1 MPAGVFVT
9 HIAIAVLRLLAPLPL
24 PWVRGF
30 GAVLGR
36 LLYALV
42 ASRRRI
48 ALTNLALC
56 FPQLPAHERE
66 ALARRHFVVFVQAW
80 LDRAWLWHGRP
91 EVVRQRLRMTGALD
105 ELAGSAPTLLFAP
118 HFVGLDAGATA
129 LSQQIPRQFAT
140 IFTPQSNQTVDVW
153 VARGRQR
160 FGNAKLY
167 NRADGIKPVV
177 AALRAGEPVYLLP
190 DMDFGARDSVFVP
203 FYGVPAATVPSL
215 ARFAR
220 LGRARVV
227 PVVTRLT
234 ASGYEVQVLPGWE
247 GFPGDDAVA
256 DTALMNE
263 RLQGYIDAMPEQYF
277 WVHKRFKT
285 RPPGAPSVY

>member
-1 MPAGVFVT
+1 MTWV
-9 HIAIAVLRLLAPLPL
+9 AIALLRLLAWLPL
-24 PWVRGF
+24 PWVRAL
-30 GAVLGR
+30 GAGLGR
-36 LLYALV
+36 VLYRLLGR
-42 ASRRRI
+42 RRRI

-56 FPQLPAHERE
+56 FPQLPAAERE
-66 ALARRHFVVFVQAW
+66 ALARRHFAVFVQAW
-80 LDRAWLWHGRP
+80 LDRGWLWHGAP
-91 EVVRQRLRMTGALD
+91 ETVRRRLHLTGAVH
-105 ELAGSAPTLLFAP
+105 ELAGTAPTLLFAP

-129 LSQQIPRQFAT
+129 LSQQVSRDFAT
-140 IFTPQSNQTVDVW
+140 IFTPQSNQQVDAW

-215 ARFAR
+215 SRFAR

-227 PVVTRLT
+227 PVVTRMT
-234 ASGYEVQVLPGWE
+234 DSGYEVQVLPGWD
-247 GFPGDDAVA
+247 GFPSGDAEA
-256 DTALMNE
+256 DTALMNQ
-263 RLQGYIDAMPEQYF
+263 RLQAYIDTMPEQYF

-285 RPPGAPSVY
+285 RPPGTPSVY

>member
-1 MPAGVFVT
+1 MT
-9 HIAIAVLRLLAPLPL
+9 HAVIALLRLLAPLPL
-24 PWVRGF
+24 PWLRGL
-30 GAVLGR
+30 GALLGR
-36 LLYALV
+36 LLYRLLAG
-42 ASRRRI
+42 RRRI

-56 FPQLPAHERE
+56 FPQLSEHARQT
-66 ALARRHFVVFVQAW
+66 LARRHFVVFVQAW

-91 EVVRQRLRMTGALD
+91 EVVRERLHMTGALD
-105 ELAGSAPTLLFAP
+105 ELAGTAPTLLFAP

-129 LSQQIPRQFAT
+129 LSQQVPRQFAT
-140 IFTPQSNQTVDVW
+140 IFTPQSNQTVDIW

-227 PVVTRLT
+227 PVITRLT
-234 ASGYEVQVLPGWE
+234 PAGYEVQVLPGWD
-247 GFPGDDAVA
+247 GFPGPDAVA

-263 RLQGYIDAMPEQYF
+263 RLQGYIDTMPEQYF

-285 RPPGAPSVY
+285 RPSGAPSVY

>member
-1 MPAGVFVT
+1 MTRF
-9 HIAIAVLRLLAPLPL
+9 AIALLRLLAPLPL
-24 PWVRGF
+24 PWVRGL
-30 GAVLGR
+30 GALLGR

-42 ASRRRI
+42 GSRRRI

-56 FPQLPAHERE
+56 FPQLAQRERE

-91 EVVRQRLRMTGALD
+91 EVVRERLRMTGALD
-105 ELAGSAPTLLFAP
+105 ELAGTAPTLLFAP

-129 LSQQIPRQFAT
+129 LSQQVPRQFAT
-140 IFTPQSNQTVDVW
+140 IFTPQSNQTVDIW

-167 NRADGIKPVV
+167 NRIDGVKPVV

-234 ASGYEVQVLPGWE
+234 PEGYEVRVLPGWD
-247 GFPGDDAVA
+247 GFPGPDAVA
-256 DTALMNE
+256 DTALMNA

-285 RPPGAPSVY
+285 RPPGAPPVY

>member
-1 MPAGVFVT
+1 VT
-9 HIAIAVLRLLAPLPL
+9 WVVIAFLRLLAWLPL
-24 PWVRGF
+24 SWVRAL
-30 GAVLGR
+30 GAGLGR
-36 LLYALV
+36 VLFRLLGR
-42 ASRRRI
+42 RRRI

-56 FPQLPAHERE
+56 FPQLPVAERE

-80 LDRAWLWHGRP
+80 LDRGWLWHGAP
-91 EVVRQRLRMTGALD
+91 ETVRRRLHLTGAVD
-105 ELAGSAPTLLFAP
+105 ELAGTAPTLLFAP

-129 LSQQIPRQFAT
+129 LSQQVSRDFAT
-140 IFTPQSNQTVDVW
+140 IFTPQSNQQVDAW

-215 ARFAR
+215 SRFAR

-227 PVVTRLT
+227 PVVTRMT
-234 ASGYEVQVLPGWE
+234 EAGYEVQVLPGWD
-247 GFPGDDAVA
+247 GYPSGDVEA
-256 DTALMNE
+256 DTALMNQ
-263 RLQGYIDAMPEQYF
+263 RLQTYIDSMPEQYF

>member
-1 MPAGVFVT
+1 MARL
-9 HIAIAVLRLLAPLPL
+9 AIVLMRLLAPLPL
-24 PWVRGF
+24 SWVRGL
-30 GAVLGR
+30 GAALGR
-36 LLYALV
+36 LLYAV
-42 ASRRRI
+42 MGSRRRI

-56 FPQLPAHERE
+56 FPHLPQAERE

-91 EVVRQRLRMTGALD
+91 DTTRTRLRMQGALHEFD
-105 ELAGSAPTLLFAP
+105 GLAPTLLFAP

-129 LSQQIPRQFAT
+129 LSQQIARQFAT
-140 IFTPQSNQTVDVW
+140 IYTQQSNQVVDAW
-153 VARGRQR
+153 VAQGRQR

-167 NRADGIKPVV
+167 QRVDGIKPVV

-203 FYGVPAATVPSL
+203 FFGVPAATVPSL
-215 ARFAR
+215 SRFAR

-234 ASGYEVQVLPGWE
+234 AQGYDVEVLPGWD
-247 GFPGDDAVA
+247 GFPSGDALA
-256 DTALMNE
+256 DTALMNQ
-263 RLQGYIDAMPEQYF
+263 RLQGYIATMPEQYF

-285 RPPGAPSVY
+285 RPPGVPSVY

>member
-1 MPAGVFVT
+1 MAHF
-9 HIAIAVLRLLAPLPL
+9 AIALLRLMAPWPL
-24 PWVRGF
+24 PWVRGL
-30 GAVLGR
+30 GASVGW
-36 LLYALV
+36 LLYRV
-42 ASRRRI
+42 MGRRRRI

-56 FPQLPAHERE
+56 FPHLSVDERE
-66 ALARRHFVVFVQAW
+66 ALVRRHFVVFVQAW

-91 EVVRQRLRMTGALD
+91 ELVRSRLRMTGALH
-105 ELAGSAPTLLFAP
+105 ELGGTAPTLLFAP

-140 IFTPQSNQTVDVW
+140 IFTPQSNQTVDRW

-234 ASGYEVQVLPGWE
+234 DAGYEVQVLPGWD
-247 GFPGDDAVA
+247 GFPGADAVA
-256 DTALMNE
+256 DTALMNA

>member
-1 MPAGVFVT
+1 MSRL
-9 HIAIAVLRLLAPLPL
+9 AVGLLRLLAPLPL
-24 PWVRGF
+24 AWVRAM
-30 GAVLGR
+30 GAGLGR
-36 LLYALV
+36 LLYLLV
-42 ASRRRI
+42 GSRRRI

-56 FPQLPAHERE
+56 FPQMPAAERE

-91 EVVRQRLRMTGALD
+91 ERVRARLRMTGALA
-105 ELAGSAPTLLFAP
+105 ELDGAAPTLLFAP

-129 LSQQIPRQFAT
+129 LSQQVARQFAT
-140 IFTPQSNQTVDVW
+140 IYTRQSNRVVDAW
-153 VARGRQR
+153 VAEGRQR

-167 NRADGIKPVV
+167 NRDDGIKPIV

-190 DMDFGARDSVFVP
+190 DMDFGPRDSVFVP
-203 FYGVPAATVPSL
+203 FFGVPAATVPSL

-227 PVVTRLT
+227 PVVSRLT
-234 ASGYEVQVLPGWE
+234 ATGYDVEVLPGWD
-247 GFPGDDAVA
+247 GFPGADATA
-256 DTALMNE
+256 DTALMNQ
-263 RLQGYIDAMPEQYF
+263 RLEGYIATMPEQYF

-285 RPPGAPSVY
+285 RPPGAPTVY

>member
-1 MPAGVFVT
+1 MAHF
-9 HIAIAVLRLLAPLPL
+9 AIALLRLMAPWPL
-24 PWVRGF
+24 PWVRGL
-30 GAVLGR
+30 GAFVGW
-36 LLYALV
+36 LLYRV
-42 ASRRRI
+42 MGRRRRI

-56 FPQLPAHERE
+56 FPHLSVDERE
-66 ALARRHFVVFVQAW
+66 ALVRRHFVVFVQAW

-91 EVVRQRLRMTGALD
+91 ELVRSRLRMTGALH
-105 ELAGSAPTLLFAP
+105 ELAGTAPTLLFAP

-140 IFTPQSNQTVDVW
+140 IFTPQSNQTVDRW

-234 ASGYEVQVLPGWE
+234 DAGYEVQVLPGWD
-247 GFPGDDAVA
+247 GFPGADAVA
-256 DTALMNE
+256 DTALMNA

>member
-1 MPAGVFVT
+1 MARV
-9 HIAIAVLRLLAPLPL
+9 AIALLRVLAPLPL
-24 PWVRGF
+24 SWVRSL
-30 GAVLGR
+30 GALLGR
-36 LLYALV
+36 LLYRLV
-42 ASRRRI
+42 PSRRRI
-48 ALTNLALC
+48 AQTNLALC
-56 FPQLPAHERE
+56 FPQLSVSERE
-66 ALARRHFVVFVQAW
+66 ALVRRHFVVFVQAW

-91 EVVRQRLRMTGALD
+91 ELVRERLRMTGALE
-105 ELAGSAPTLLFAP
+105 ELAGTAPTLLFAP

-140 IFTPQSNQTVDVW
+140 IFTQQSNQTVDRW

-234 ASGYEVQVLPGWE
+234 DFGYEVQVLPGWD
-247 GFPGDDAVA
+247 GFPGPDAVA

-263 RLQGYIDAMPEQYF
+263 RLQGYIDTMPEQYF

>member
-1 MPAGVFVT
+1 MMSRA
-9 HIAIAVLRLLAPLPL
+9 AIALMRLLAPLPL
-24 PWVRGF
+24 PWLRGM
-30 GAVLGR
+30 GAGLGR
-36 LLYALV
+36 LLYRLV
-42 ASRRRI
+42 GSRRRI

-56 FPQLPAHERE
+56 FPDMPAPERE
-66 ALARRHFVVFVQAW
+66 ALARQSFVVFLQAW

-91 EVVRQRLRMTGALD
+91 EVTRARLRMTGDVAQF
-105 ELAGSAPTLLFAP
+105 EGAAPLLLFAP

-129 LSQQIPRQFAT
+129 LSQQIARQFAT
-140 IFTPQSNQTVDVW
+140 IYTQQSNRVVDAW
-153 VARGRQR
+153 VAQGRRR
-160 FGNAKLY
+160 FGNAQLY
-167 NRADGIKPVV
+167 NRADGIKPIV

-227 PVVTRLT
+227 PVVTRMT
-234 ASGYEVQVLPGWE
+234 PEGYEVRVLPAWE
-247 GFPGDDAVA
+247 NFPSADAVA

>member
-1 MPAGVFVT
+1 MARV
-9 HIAIAVLRLLAPLPL
+9 AIALLRVLAPLPL
-24 PWVRGF
+24 SWVRSL
-30 GAVLGR
+30 GALLGR
-36 LLYALV
+36 LLYRLV
-42 ASRRRI
+42 PSRRRI
-48 ALTNLALC
+48 AQTNLALC
-56 FPQLPAHERE
+56 FPQLSVSERE
-66 ALARRHFVVFVQAW
+66 ALVRRHFVVFVQAW

-91 EVVRQRLRMTGALD
+91 ELVRERLRMTGALE
-105 ELAGSAPTLLFAP
+105 ELAGTAPTLLFAP

-140 IFTPQSNQTVDVW
+140 IFTQQSNQTVDRW

-234 ASGYEVQVLPGWE
+234 DFGYEVQVLPGWD
-247 GFPGDDAVA
+247 GFPGPDAVA
-256 DTALMNE
+256 DAALMNE
-263 RLQGYIDAMPEQYF
+263 RLQGYIDTMPEQYF

>member
-1 MPAGVFVT
+1 MAHF
-9 HIAIAVLRLLAPLPL
+9 AIALLRLMAPWPL
-24 PWVRGF
+24 PWVRGL
-30 GAVLGR
+30 GAFVGR
-36 LLYALV
+36 LLYRV
-42 ASRRRI
+42 MGRRRRI
-48 ALTNLALC
+48 ASTNLALC
-56 FPQLPAHERE
+56 FPHLPADARE
-66 ALARRHFVVFVQAW
+66 ALVRRHFVVFVQAW

-91 EVVRQRLRMTGALD
+91 ALVRERLRMTGALE
-105 ELAGSAPTLLFAP
+105 ELAGTAPTLLFAP

-140 IFTPQSNQTVDVW
+140 IFTPQSNQTVDRW
-153 VARGRQR
+153 VAQGRQR

-234 ASGYEVQVLPGWE
+234 DFGYEVQVLPGWD
-247 GFPGDDAVA
+247 GFPGPDAVA

-263 RLQGYIDAMPEQYF
+263 RLQGYIDTMPEQYF

>member
-1 MPAGVFVT
+1 MAHF
-9 HIAIAVLRLLAPLPL
+9 AIALLRLMAPWPL
-24 PWVRGF
+24 PWVRGL
-30 GAVLGR
+30 GAFVGR
-36 LLYALV
+36 LLYRV
-42 ASRRRI
+42 MGRRRRI
-48 ALTNLALC
+48 ASTNLALC
-56 FPQLPAHERE
+56 FPHLPADARE
-66 ALARRHFVVFVQAW
+66 ALVRRHFVVFVQAW

-91 EVVRQRLRMTGALD
+91 PLVRERLRMTGALE
-105 ELAGSAPTLLFAP
+105 ELAGTAPTLLFAP

-140 IFTPQSNQTVDVW
+140 IFTPQSNQTVDRW
-153 VARGRQR
+153 VAQGRQR

-234 ASGYEVQVLPGWE
+234 DFGYEVQVLPGWD
-247 GFPGDDAVA
+247 GFPGPDAVA

-263 RLQGYIDAMPEQYF
+263 RLQGYIDTMPEQYF

>member
-1 MPAGVFVT
+1 MMTRVGIVL
-9 HIAIAVLRLLAPLPL
+9 LRLLAPLPL
-24 PWVRGF
+24 PLVRGL
-30 GAVLGR
+30 GGWLGR
-36 LLYALV
+36 LLYRV
-42 ASRRRI
+42 VGSRRRI

-56 FPQLPAHERE
+56 FPDMPAAERE
-66 ALARRHFVVFVQAW
+66 ALARKAFEVFVQAW
-80 LDRAWLWHGRP
+80 LDRAWLWHGDP
-91 EVVRQRLRMTGALD
+91 EVTRTRLRMTGDLALF
-105 ELAGSAPTLLFAP
+105 EGSAPLLLFAP

-129 LSQQIPRQFAT
+129 LSQQVERQFAT
-140 IFTPQSNQTVDVW
+140 IYTPQSNKVVDAW

-167 NRADGIKPVV
+167 NRGDGIKPII

-215 ARFAR
+215 SRFAR

-234 ASGYEVQVLPGWE
+234 PEGYEVQVLPAWE
-247 GFPGDDAVA
+247 QFPSADAEA
-256 DTALMNE
+256 DTALMNQ

-285 RPPGAPSVY
+285 RPPGEPSVY

>member
-1 MPAGVFVT
+1 MT
-9 HIAIAVLRLLAPLPL
+9 HAAIALLRLLAPLPL
-24 PWVRGF
+24 PWVRGL
-30 GAVLGR
+30 GALLGR
-36 LLYALV
+36 LLYRLLAG
-42 ASRRRI
+42 RRRI

-56 FPQLPAHERE
+56 FPELPEQARQ

-91 EVVRQRLRMTGALD
+91 EVVRERLRMTGALH
-105 ELAGSAPTLLFAP
+105 ELAGAAPTLLFAP

-140 IFTPQSNQTVDVW
+140 IFTPQSNQTVDIW

-227 PVVTRLT
+227 PVITRLT
-234 ASGYEVQVLPGWE
+234 PEGYEVQVLPGWD
-247 GFPGDDAVA
+247 GFPGQDAVA

-263 RLQGYIDAMPEQYF
+263 RLQGYIDTMPEQYF